1 MTQAGHST
9 TTPNF
14 DPSTSILRH
23 LVADGTDPAQYLGH
37 HIALHGGSGIG
48 GALQAADIPHDYRHL
63 TPQDAPMLAT
73 QADAARAA
81 KRLSERFR
89 EHFKDGYRLR
99 SAYLHSTSPGTGK
112 TTLACALLNEFIAL
126 NYLAKL
132 KGFPHH
138 RNPAYFLDVNAWQGS
153 YNLAIAL
160 GKDSAEMQA
169 FVAELRMAQTAHM
182 VVLDDIGVREATP
195 GFRTHLHT
203 LVNARVAAGKPTI
216 YTSNVE
222 LKELPMVFGEKRLA
236 DRVKEQCVEI
246 AFTGESKR
254 GLR

>member
-1 MTQAGHST
+1 MTQAQRPAPS
-9 TTPNF
+9 F

-23 LVADGTDPAQYLGH
+23 LVAAGTDPAQYLGH

-48 GALQAADIPHDYRHL
+48 GALQAANIPQDYRHL

-132 KGFPHH
+132 KGLAHH
-138 RNPAYFLDVNAWQGS
+138 RHPAYFLDVNAWQGS
-153 YNLAIAL
+153 YNLAVAL

-169 FVAELRMAQTAHM
+169 FVAELRLAQAAQLI
-182 VVLDDIGVREATP
+182 VLDDIGVREATP

-216 YTSNVE
+216 YTSNIE
-222 LKELPMVFGEKRLA
+222 MKELAMVFGEQRLA

-246 AFTGESKR
+246 AFTGGSKR

>member
-1 MTQAGHST
+1 MTQAPS
-9 TTPNF
+9 F

-48 GALQAADIPHDYRHL
+48 GALQAANIPHDYRHL

-99 SAYLHSTSPGTGK
+99 SAYLYSTSPGTGK

-132 KGFPHH
+132 KGLPHH

-153 YNLAIAL
+153 YNLAVAL

-169 FVAELRMAQTAHM
+169 FVSELRMAQMAQLI
-182 VVLDDIGVREATP
+182 VLDDIGVREATP

-216 YTSNVE
+216 YTSNIE
-222 LKELPMVFGEKRLA
+222 MKELAMVFGEQRLA

-246 AFTGESKR
+246 AFTGGSKR